1 MLRLLDL
8 SMYKK
13 FLLIGAFVTANLF
26 AGLKVSVEDLI
37 YKDRLWFY
45 KESNAPFTG
54 VAFKISQESGTII
67 QQARYIDG
75 LAWGKYYEWWPNGS
89 KKVDG
94 TYRFGLMYG
103 RLK

>member
-1 MLRLLDL
+1 
-8 SMYKK
+8 MYRK
-13 FLLIGAFVTANLF
+13 FLLIVALATADLF
-26 AGLKVSVEDLI
+26 AGLRVSADDLV

-45 KESNAPFTG
+45 KDSKAPFTG
-54 VAFKISQESGTII
+54 IAFTTSKESGTII

-94 TYRFGLMYG
+94 TYRFGLMMEI
-103 RLK
+103 LF